1 MSKVNEQSVSPAS
14 VNLYYVFRPVHSQRQ
29 AGHEAKRQR
38 VGQGVSEKSVNVPFG
53 QSFACECSSVKLS
66 MG

>member
-14 VNLYYVFRPVHSQRQ
+14 VNLYYVFRPVHSQQQ

-38 VGQGVSEKSVNVPFG
+38 GKELAKVCPRKV
-53 QSFACECSSVKLS
+53 
-66 MG
+66 